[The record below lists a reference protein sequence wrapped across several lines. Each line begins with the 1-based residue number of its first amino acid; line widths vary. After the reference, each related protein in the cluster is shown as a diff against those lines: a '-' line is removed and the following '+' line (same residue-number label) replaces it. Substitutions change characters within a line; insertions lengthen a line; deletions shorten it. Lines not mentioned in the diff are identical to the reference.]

1 MPEAFGPRKPLFGP
15 YTYRAKQNSNG
26 DTLIAVYVGSKR
38 IAHMDAYWMYS
49 MRSVEDREEEVKQR
63 GRGMSCATDLRALGA
78 EGKYPNVLGVSHAF
92 ITDDAHKGKGVGRAM
107 YEAMMVEGF
116 AVRESRTGGKPGP
129 MFFIPDECKGVG
141 NTSAEARRVWASL
154 VRDYPSAGTSI
165 RVDAPPV
172 IGSRA
177 PRANPRRRNPETVLT
192 EKRNGVLVEREG
204 GYLYAARKGST
215 LHVTTVELP
224 ESVRGRGHGISMYE
238 RLFDYGKKNGFTV
251 VSDSTV
257 ELPAARVWEAMARR
271 GHPVVRHPSAILLSS
286 ANGDI
291 DFWYVKGGNV
301 QTPVF
306 SVARAPR
313 RNPDAVAGLGLDA
326 LAEDFTEKMA
336 NGTTAQ
342 MRRWAKKHGLT
353 YVGEGESRAVFGH
366 ATEPVV
372 IKFVFSSYGQ
382 EANQNEARAWREAS
396 PNIRKHLVPI
406 VAADPA
412 GRWLVMERVKP
423 MRATQYAEKAA
434 LTDLQ
439 GCGFLDFGRPNFSSD
454 GRMLDYGQH
463 LWFRWSEECR
473 GTSNPRQ
480 TRSATVPRA
489 EGRSRVEG
497 RMATRPSALRAFR
510 EALAATGMRSN
521 PAAKG
526 ATRRVKSDTLPD
538 ALLEMSRRF
547 LLVDPKDV
555 TDEDL
560 VAVLLAG
567 AVEGDPSAAAT
578 ELLVDVQGNLA
589 RVARAEGFARRAGFS
604 ALAQARMSAAAEL
617 VKRAERRASV
627 EGLGEKVTGPAE
639 AERIARA
646 YIGGPREQVGALFF
660 DSQLRLLGFRLLSMG
675 GQTMTVADPREVVI
689 SALEMRA
696 TAVIL
701 VHNHPSG
708 VPSPSGPD
716 DTTTTRLKEI
726 LRLLGMTL
734 ADHIILGKSG
744 DTYSY
749 AMSARL
755 NPRRRNPAPASEALA
770 ASRENRSTG
779 RTYFHVT
786 TIDGANAILRDGF
799 RAGPGI
805 CGHGVYLWDD
815 LWHAQEMAYDVGE
828 DAVILAVNPEDTRLY
843 ACEETDTQSE
853 GDSEYY
859 EHVVIARVK
868 SAWKPKMR
876 VLE

>member
-15 YTYRAKQNSNG
+15 YSYRVKQNYNG
-26 DTLIAVYVGSKR
+26 DTLLAVYVGSKR

-63 GRGMSCATDLRALGA
+63 GRGVSCASDLRALGA
-78 EGKYPNVLGVSHAF
+78 EGKYPNVLSVSHAF

-107 YEAMMVEGF
+107 YEAMMAEGF

-154 VRDYPSAGTSI
+154 ARDYPSAGTSI
-165 RVDAPPV
+165 RVDAPPM

-177 PRANPRRRNPETVLT
+177 PRVN
-192 EKRNGVLVEREG
+192 
-204 GYLYAARKGST
+204 
-215 LHVTTVELP
+215 
-224 ESVRGRGHGISMYE
+224 
-238 RLFDYGKKNGFTV
+238 
-251 VSDSTV
+251 
-257 ELPAARVWEAMARR
+257 
-271 GHPVVRHPSAILLSS
+271 PSA
-286 ANGDI
+286 
-291 DFWYVKGGNV
+291 
-301 QTPVF
+301 T
-306 SVARAPR
+306 APR
-313 RNPDAVAGLGLDA
+313 AG
-326 LAEDFTEKMA
+326 
-336 NGTTAQ
+336 
-342 MRRWAKKHGLT
+342 
-353 YVGEGESRAVFGH
+353 
-366 ATEPVV
+366 
-372 IKFVFSSYGQ
+372 
-382 EANQNEARAWREAS
+382 
-396 PNIRKHLVPI
+396 
-406 VAADPA
+406 
-412 GRWLVMERVKP
+412 
-423 MRATQYAEKAA
+423 
-434 LTDLQ
+434 
-439 GCGFLDFGRPNFSSD
+439 GRP
-454 GRMLDYGQH
+454 
-463 LWFRWSEECR
+463 
-473 GTSNPRQ
+473 
-480 TRSATVPRA
+480 
-489 EGRSRVEG
+489 RVEG

-521 PAAKG
+521 PAAKS

-734 ADHIILGKSG
+734 ADHIILGKK
-744 DTYSY
+744 DATYSY

-755 NPRRRNPAPASEALA
+755 NPRRSNPRGDTALRTDPELWEEVKASVLAGAKGGRPGQWSARKAQLAVAIYKQEGGGYVGPKSPANSLARWTRQKWRTKSGRPSLETGERYLPAASIAALTPAEYAATTRAKRAGMKQGQQFVPQPEKVMQKVRPYRRRNPNYENLRISRGVLYSPEGNIRVKQIGKGAFTTAYVEVDAPTPRVFLVASDEVVDKELLAAAHDEAPQNPHLPRVEKFGYTSDDQTVYVMPLYRAPLRKADSPEGWRDFSLLKKCREQAWSEVSKSARGLGAMTHRGYDVNEATLACAEASGVRPAVLEALRALVDTASNYGASQVFEFA
-770 ASRENRSTG
+770 ARNLATDAEGNLVLLDPLFDMERLERQRRE
-779 RTYFHVT
+779 
-786 TIDGANAILRDGF
+786 AAKK
-799 RAGPGI
+799 RA
-805 CGHGVYLWDD
+805 
-815 LWHAQEMAYDVGE
+815 A
-828 DAVILAVNPEDTRLY
+828 
-843 ACEETDTQSE
+843 
-853 GDSEYY
+853 
-859 EHVVIARVK
+859 AR
-868 SAWKPKMR
+868 W
-876 VLE
+876 